1 MKARCRARTP
11 LNAFSG
17 AVVIVGGIVLVIEVA
32 FDLDAWRSLPP
43 VPHLEDDDL
52 VLADL
57 IVDKVSGAFSRR
69 QGTAAPLLD
78 AAP

>member
-1 MKARCRARTP
+1 MLMDYVERVPHEFFRHEGTMPGEDAS
-11 LNAFSG
+11 AFSG

-57 IVDKVSGAFSRR
+57 IVDEVRH
-69 QGTAAPLLD
+69 P
-78 AAP
+78 